1 MTAVIV
7 AAGSGTRMGS
17 DVPKQF
23 LKIGGRTILETAVDV
38 FEKNKYVDD
47 ILVLTGRDFVTFCEE
62 LCRPFGK
69 VRSVL
74 PGGKE
79 RQDTVYEAVRRIP
92 DGELVLIHDGV
103 RPYVTDAV
111 IEGVLSGAKSAGAA
125 VPAVACKDTVRQLVS
140 AAGGTDGAEAA
151 CTPEGAQ
158 EAPVPGSRTL
168 DRKTLFQV
176 QTPQGFQSSI
186 IRKAYEK
193 AYADGFLGTDDAG
206 LAERMGQAIVLTEGD
221 YANIKITTREDLPME
236 IRVGTGYDVHRLTEG
251 RKLILGGV
259 DIPYEKG
266 LDGHSDAD
274 VMVHALMDALLGAAG
289 LGDIGRHFPDTD
301 PQYKGISSLKLL
313 EIVNQRIHEAGYE
326 LGNADVTIIAQR
338 PKLAGYISQMEENL
352 AAVLGADIRQINVK
366 ATTTEKLG
374 FTGRGEGIA
383 AEAACIIKSKH

>member
-1 MTAVIV
+1 MYEKKKVTAVIV
-7 AAGSGTRMGS
+7 AAGSGTRMGT

-23 LKIGGRTILETAVDV
+23 LKIGGRTILETAVAV
-38 FEKNKYVDD
+38 FEKNPYVDD
-47 ILVLTGRDFVTFCEE
+47 ILVLTGRDFVEFCEE
-62 LCRPFGK
+62 LCRPFEK
-69 VRSVL
+69 VRSIL

-79 RQDTVYEAVRRIP
+79 RQDTVWEAVRRIS

-111 IEGVLSGAKSAGAA
+111 IEGVLAGAKSAGAA
-125 VPAVACKDTVRQLVS
+125 VPAVASKDTVRQT
-140 AAGGTDGAEAA
+140 AA
-151 CTPEGAQ
+151 EG
-158 EAPVPGSRTL
+158 GSRTL

-176 QTPQGFQSSI
+176 QTPQGFASEI
-186 IRKAYEK
+186 LREAYEA
-193 AYADGFLGTDDAG
+193 AYRDRFLGTDDAG
-206 LAERMGQAIVLTEGD
+206 LAERIGQTIVLTEGD

-352 AAVLGADIRQINVK
+352 AAVLGADMRQINVK

>member
-1 MTAVIV
+1 MYEKKKVTAVIV
-7 AAGSGTRMGS
+7 AAGSGTRMGT

-23 LKIGGRTILETAVDV
+23 LKIGGRTILETTVAV
-38 FEKNKYVDD
+38 FEKNPHVDD
-47 ILVLTGRDFVTFCEE
+47 ILVLTGRDFVEFCEE
-62 LCRPFGK
+62 LCRPFEK
-69 VRSVL
+69 VRSIL

-79 RQDTVYEAVRRIP
+79 RQDTVWEAVRRIP
-92 DGELVLIHDGV
+92 EGELVLIHDGV

-111 IEGVLSGAKSAGAA
+111 IEGVLAGAKSAGAA
-125 VPAVACKDTVRQLVS
+125 VPAVASKDTVRQT
-140 AAGGTDGAEAA
+140 AADG
-151 CTPEGAQ
+151 
-158 EAPVPGSRTL
+158 GSRTL

-176 QTPQGFQSSI
+176 QTPQGFASEI
-186 IRKAYEK
+186 LREAYEA
-193 AYADGFLGTDDAG
+193 AYRDGFLGTDDAG
-206 LAERMGQAIVLTEGD
+206 LAERNGQTIVLTEGD

>member
-1 MTAVIV
+1 MYEKKKVTAVIV
-7 AAGSGTRMGS
+7 AAGSGTRMGT

-23 LKIGGRTILETAVDV
+23 LKIGGRTILETTVAV
-38 FEKNKYVDD
+38 FEKNPYVDD
-47 ILVLTGRDFVTFCEE
+47 ILVLTGRDFVEFCEE
-62 LCRPFGK
+62 LCRPFEK
-69 VRSVL
+69 VRSIL

-79 RQDTVYEAVRRIP
+79 RQDTVWEAVRRIS

-111 IEGVLSGAKSAGAA
+111 IEGVLAGAKSAGAA
-125 VPAVACKDTVRQLVS
+125 VPAVASKDTVRQT
-140 AAGGTDGAEAA
+140 AA
-151 CTPEGAQ
+151 EG
-158 EAPVPGSRTL
+158 GSRTL

-176 QTPQGFQSSI
+176 QTPQGFASEI
-186 IRKAYEK
+186 LREAYEA
-193 AYADGFLGTDDAG
+193 AYRDGFLGTDDAG
-206 LAERMGQAIVLTEGD
+206 LAERIGQTILLTEGD

-236 IRVGTGYDVHRLTEG
+236 IRVGTGYDVHRLTGG

-352 AAVLGADIRQINVK
+352 AAVLGADMRQINVK

>member
-1 MTAVIV
+1 MYEGKKVTAVIV
-7 AAGSGTRMGS
+7 AAGRGTRMGAGM
-17 DVPKQF
+17 PKQF
-23 LKIGGRTILETAVDV
+23 LKIGGRTILETAILP
-38 FEKNKYVDD
+38 FEQNACIDD
-47 ILVLTGRDFVTFCEE
+47 ILVMTNRDFVPLCEE
-62 LCRPFGK
+62 LCRNFPK
-69 VRSVL
+69 VRGVL
-74 PGGKE
+74 SGGKE

-111 IEGVLSGAKSAGAA
+111 IEGILSGAKLTGAA
-125 VPAVACKDTVRQLVS
+125 VPAVASKDTVRQLS
-140 AAGGTDGAEAA
+140 A
-151 CTPEGAQ
+151 EG
-158 EAPVPGSRTL
+158 GSRTL

-176 QTPQGFQSSI
+176 QTPQGFASELV
-186 IRKAYEK
+186 KEAYEA
-193 AYADGFLGTDDAG
+193 AYRDGFLGTDDAS
-206 LAERMGQAIVLTEGD
+206 LVERLGRKILLTEGD

-274 VMVHALMDALLGAAG
+274 VLVHALMDALLGAAG

-313 EIVNQRIHEAGYE
+313 EIVNERLKEAGYE
-326 LGNADVTIIAQR
+326 LGNADVTVIAQR

-352 AAVLGADIRQINVK
+352 AKTLGADPKQINVK

-383 AEAACIIKSKH
+383 AEAVCIIKSR

>member
-1 MTAVIV
+1 M
-7 AAGSGTRMGS
+7 
-17 DVPKQF
+17 PKQF
-23 LKIGGRTILETAVDV
+23 LKIGGRTILETAILP
-38 FEKNKYVDD
+38 FEQNACIDD
-47 ILVLTGRDFVTFCEE
+47 ILVMTNRDFVPLCEE
-62 LCRPFGK
+62 LCRNFPK
-69 VRSVL
+69 VRGVL
-74 PGGKE
+74 SGGKE

-111 IEGVLSGAKSAGAA
+111 IEGILSGAKLTGAA
-125 VPAVACKDTVRQLVS
+125 VPAVASKDTVRQLS
-140 AAGGTDGAEAA
+140 A
-151 CTPEGAQ
+151 EG
-158 EAPVPGSRTL
+158 GSRTL

-176 QTPQGFQSSI
+176 QTPQGFASELV
-186 IRKAYEK
+186 KEAYEA
-193 AYADGFLGTDDAG
+193 AYRDGFLGTDDAS
-206 LAERMGQAIVLTEGD
+206 LVERLGRKILLTEGD

-274 VMVHALMDALLGAAG
+274 VLVHALMDALLGAAG

-313 EIVNQRIHEAGYE
+313 EIVNERLKEAGYE
-326 LGNADVTIIAQR
+326 LGNADVTVIAQR

-352 AAVLGADIRQINVK
+352 AKTLGADPKQINVK

-383 AEAACIIKSKH
+383 AEAVCIIKSR

>member
-1 MTAVIV
+1 MYEKKKVTAVIV
-7 AAGSGTRMGS
+7 AAGSGTRMGT

-23 LKIGGRTILETAVDV
+23 LKIGGRTILETTVAV
-38 FEKNKYVDD
+38 FEKNPYVDD
-47 ILVLTGRDFVTFCEE
+47 ILVLTGRDFVEFCEE
-62 LCRPFGK
+62 LCRPFEK
-69 VRSVL
+69 VRSIL

-79 RQDTVYEAVRRIP
+79 RQDTVWEAVRRIP
-92 DGELVLIHDGV
+92 EGELVLIHDGV

-111 IEGVLSGAKSAGAA
+111 IEGVLAGAKSAGAA
-125 VPAVACKDTVRQLVS
+125 VPAVASKDTVRQT
-140 AAGGTDGAEAA
+140 AA
-151 CTPEGAQ
+151 EG
-158 EAPVPGSRTL
+158 GSRTL

-176 QTPQGFQSSI
+176 QTPQGFASEI
-186 IRKAYEK
+186 LREAYEA
-193 AYADGFLGTDDAG
+193 AYRDGFLGTDDAG
-206 LAERMGQAIVLTEGD
+206 LAERIGQTILLTEGD

>member
-1 MTAVIV
+1 MYEKKKVTAVIV
-7 AAGSGTRMGS
+7 AAGSGTRMGT

-23 LKIGGRTILETAVDV
+23 LKIGGRTILETTVAV
-38 FEKNKYVDD
+38 FEKNPHVDD
-47 ILVLTGRDFVTFCEE
+47 ILVLTGRDFVEFCEE
-62 LCRPFGK
+62 LCRPFEK
-69 VRSVL
+69 VRSIL

-79 RQDTVYEAVRRIP
+79 RQDTVWEAVRRIP
-92 DGELVLIHDGV
+92 ESELVLIHDGV

-111 IEGVLSGAKSAGAA
+111 IEGVLAGAKSAGAA
-125 VPAVACKDTVRQLVS
+125 VPAVASKDTVRQT
-140 AAGGTDGAEAA
+140 AADG
-151 CTPEGAQ
+151 
-158 EAPVPGSRTL
+158 GSRTL

-176 QTPQGFQSSI
+176 QTPQGFASEI
-186 IRKAYEK
+186 LKEAYEA
-193 AYADGFLGTDDAG
+193 AYRDGFLGTDDAG
-206 LAERMGQAIVLTEGD
+206 LAERIGQTIVLTEGD